1 MNIELYQDELNPG
14 QVVIRQFMIQFEKLK
29 ACFMR
34 TLLIQ
39 QPNLCFTTYRN
50 GSNLYIDIIY
60 DSVTH
65 GNGFVIEF
73 KMKILVNLT
82 VSIKAVNNLFRL
94 VLYDMTKPTTT
105 PFQEILQTLL

>member
-1 MNIELYQDELNPG
+1 MNIELYQNALNPG

-29 ACFMR
+29 ACFME

-39 QPNLCFTTYRN
+39 QPNLCITTYRN

-60 DSVTH
+60 DSVTQ
-65 GNGFVIEF
+65 GTGFVIEF
-73 KMKILVNLT
+73 KMKILVNIT

-94 VLYDMTKPTTT
+94 VLYDMITPTTT
-105 PFQEILQTLL
+105 PFQGLLSTVL